1 MFLSRIDACLLRNLH
16 LVAPRAR
23 VVRQAV
29 DAVEVLE
36 ARGKVARKGDHRAVE
51 ILEVT
56 LAADHREMAPN
67 VG

>member
-36 ARGKVARKGDHRAVE
+36 ARGKVARRGDRHAVE
-51 ILEVT
+51 ILGVT
-56 LAADHREMAPN
+56 LVADHHGMAPN